1 LRTAGI
7 PCAKKQDFFHGD
19 SLTIIILSNIAMA
32 VMARDPRRENARLL
46 ITRGAFDDNEGK
58 KQTEQQE
65 GIHNHIHNN
74 FSFLVA
80 SLSGVI

>member
-1 LRTAGI
+1 
-7 PCAKKQDFFHGD
+7 
-19 SLTIIILSNIAMA
+19 
-32 VMARDPRRENARLL
+32 L
-46 ITRGAFDDNEGK
+46 ITGGAFDQNEGK

-65 GIHNHIHNN
+65 GIHNHIHND